1 MIQPV
6 SNLASGMLTGSSTG
20 GSGGGHGG
28 SGGRGRGNAKVGLAH
43 DSLYTPTDL
52 GGSGGYGSQRGM

>member
-1 MIQPV
+1 MIQRV
-6 SNLASGMLTGSSTG
+6 RDVGYGMLTGSSTG

-43 DSLYTPTDL
+43 DSLYTPTDF
-52 GGSGGYGSQRGM
+52 GGSGGYGAQRGM

>member
-1 MIQPV
+1 
-6 SNLASGMLTGSSTG
+6 MLTGSSTG

-52 GGSGGYGSQRGM
+52 GGSGGYGAQLGM